1 MSRRLVNITLDNLSD
16 LPTRCRNCV
25 YWELDPGAA
34 QRAADNGGAA
44 LEKAAWVADA
54 LLEWGCCGQLVYVDG
69 VPAGYV
75 MYAPPAYVPR
85 SIAFPT
91 SPVSPD
97 AVLLMTGRI
106 VAEFAGSG
114 LGRMLLQGLARD
126 VVRRGIRAVEAFGR
140 TTDGAPT
147 PATRGADYRC
157 LLPAGYLRA
166 VGFKTIRQHPLTP
179 RMRLDVKSTAT
190 WREDVEYAIEKL
202 LGSMQSPVLSR

>member
-1 MSRRLVNITLDNLSD
+1 
-16 LPTRCRNCV
+16 
-25 YWELDPGAA
+25 LDPGAA

-44 LEKAAWVADA
+44 LEKEAWVSDA

-190 WREDVEYAIEKL
+190 WREDVEYAIERL